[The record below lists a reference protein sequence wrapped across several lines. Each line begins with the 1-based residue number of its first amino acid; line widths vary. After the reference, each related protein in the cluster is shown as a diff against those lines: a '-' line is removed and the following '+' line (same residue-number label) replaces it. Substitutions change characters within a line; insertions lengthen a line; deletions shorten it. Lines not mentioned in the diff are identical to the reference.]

1 MSILLYGQKA
11 DRTHENK
18 MLRAFIQALKADW
31 AGSGK
36 DITLIANSM
45 WDGNEVDL
53 VCLLPTAV
61 LIVDFKHYS
70 GHLVGGENGPW
81 RMNGDEVQG
90 GSKANP
96 YQQIRDYKF
105 AIIGWLEKQGLLA
118 GQNIGHINGAVVFT
132 GPITG
137 GVDISIKAS
146 YWFHTTDIAGS
157 SATLA
162 DLASTALRVTPRD
175 IEAIKKTLAV
185 QAFDFDFGQ
194 CNYQPKP
201 ALEVIKPPAIES
213 ISTESD
219 KKPKQTACASSTI
232 KESAPVSIPVQK
244 NRMSGM
250 FKSAVAV
257 GGVFLV
263 MAVVSQI
270 YPTVG
275 QSSPVAVEE
284 PRQPSYV
291 VQEPRSSIV
300 PVINT
305 PKSQPKAQPVAA
317 RNTITAAST
326 HQIDAR
332 LASNYIGQEVT
343 ACGTVAQSTPFKKG
357 VYLNLDKPYPKQSL
371 TIVIWHD
378 MLTAVESKF
387 GKVSSLVG
395 VELCANGQ
403 VGEYKQQPRI
413 EISDVSAL
421 HTLSFKTNGT
431 QPMLTNT
438 NTNTNTNINI
448 KATQNETSAERIE
461 AYRAP
466 FYVGKQVMAC
476 GVLAGTSKFS
486 KGMYLSLDKK
496 YPNQTLTLVVWN
508 ESIAPLEAK
517 FGVLNSKIGHTFCAL
532 GTIERY
538 KKNLQIQIENPQF
551 LRLMR
556 N

>member
-31 AGSGK
+31 TGSGQS
-36 DITLIANSM
+36 ITLIANSM

-137 GVDISIKAS
+137 SVDISIKAS

-157 SATLA
+157 PAILA

-175 IEAIKKTLAV
+175 IEAIKQALAV
-185 QAFDFDFGQ
+185 QPIDFDFGQ
-194 CNYQPKP
+194 CNYQPNPAPVITKP
-201 ALEVIKPPAIES
+201 LVNDSASVKPVQVTQPES
-213 ISTESD
+213 IAS
-219 KKPKQTACASSTI
+219 PPTAI
-232 KESAPVSIPVQK
+232 KEPTQVNSPAQK
-244 NRMSGM
+244 RPMSGM
-250 FKSAVAV
+250 FKSAMAV

-270 YPTVG
+270 YPTTG
-275 QSSPVAVEE
+275 QTSPMAVVE
-284 PRQPSYV
+284 PRQQSHAAA
-291 VQEPRSSIV
+291 
-300 PVINT
+300 
-305 PKSQPKAQPVAA
+305 PKANIEPTVNPQQHQLVELT
-317 RNTITAAST
+317 RNTAMTATAGE
-326 HQIDAR
+326 IDAGS
-332 LASNYIGQEVT
+332 ASRYMGQDVT
-343 ACGTVAQSTPFKKG
+343 ACGTVAQYTRFNKG
-357 VYLNLDKPYPKQSL
+357 VYLNLDKPYPQQSL
-371 TIVIWHD
+371 TLVIWD
-378 MLTAVESKF
+378 DVLNSVESKLGSF
-387 GKVSSLVG
+387 SRLVG
-395 VELCANGQ
+395 VDVCASGQ
-403 VGEYKQQPRI
+403 VGEYKQRAQI
-413 EISDVSAL
+413 QIADASAL
-421 HTLSFKTNGT
+421 RLKSNYV
-431 QPMLTNT
+431 QPVAAAN
-438 NTNTNTNINI
+438 
-448 KATQNETSAERIE
+448 QSSAAGVERIE

-476 GVLAGTSKFS
+476 GVLAGTSNFA

-517 FGVLNSKIGHTFCAL
+517 FGSFNSKIGHTFCAL
-532 GTIERY
+532 GTIEQY

>member
-31 AGSGK
+31 AGSSQN
-36 DITLIANSM
+36 ITLIANSM

-70 GHLVGGENGPW
+70 GHLAGGENGPW
-81 RMNGDEVQG
+81 RVNGDEVKG
-90 GSKANP
+90 GSKTNP

-146 YWFHTTDIAGS
+146 YWFHTTDLAGS
-157 SATLA
+157 PATLA
-162 DLASTALRVTPRD
+162 DLASTVLRVTPRD
-175 IEAIKKTLAV
+175 IEAIKQALVV

-201 ALEVIKPPAIES
+201 APVTAKPLVSDSASVKPVLVKQPEPTAPAP
-213 ISTESD
+213 T
-219 KKPKQTACASSTI
+219 TI
-232 KESAPVSIPVQK
+232 KEPSQVSAPAQK
-244 NRMSGM
+244 RPMSGM
-250 FKSAVAV
+250 FKSAMAV

-270 YPTVG
+270 YPSTG
-275 QSSPVAVEE
+275 QTSPMAVVE
-284 PRQPSYV
+284 PRQQGYV
-291 VQEPRSSIV
+291 AAPKTNIEPTV
-300 PVINT
+300 NPQQYQPAAPV
-305 PKSQPKAQPVAA
+305 VLA
-317 RNTITAAST
+317 RNTTMTATAG
-326 HQIDAR
+326 QIDAGSVSR
-332 LASNYIGQEVT
+332 YMGQDVT
-343 ACGTVAQSTPFKKG
+343 ACGTVAQYTRFKKG
-357 VYLNLDKPYPKQSL
+357 VYLNLDKPHPQQSL
-371 TIVIWHD
+371 TLVIWD
-378 MLTAVESKF
+378 DVLSSVENKLGSF
-387 GKVSSLVG
+387 NSLVG
-395 VELCANGQ
+395 VDVCASGQ
-403 VGEYKQQPRI
+403 VGEYKQRPQI
-413 EISDVSAL
+413 QISDASAL
-421 HTLSFKTNGT
+421 RLKSSYV
-431 QPMLTNT
+431 QPVAVGN
-438 NTNTNTNINI
+438 
-448 KATQNETSAERIE
+448 QNSAAGVERIE

-466 FYVGKQVMAC
+466 FYVDQQVMAC
-476 GVLAGTSKFS
+476 GILAGTSSFA

-517 FGVLNSKIGHTFCAL
+517 FGSFNSKIGHTFCAL
-532 GTIERY
+532 GTIKKY
-538 KKNLQIQIENPQF
+538 KKHLQIQVENPQF
-551 LRLMR
+551 LRLMH

>member
-11 DRTHENK
+11 DHTHENK

-45 WDGNEVDL
+45 WDGNEIDL

-81 RMNGDEVQG
+81 RANGDEVKG

-96 YQQIRDYKF
+96 YQQVRDYKF
-105 AIIGWLEKQGLLA
+105 AIIGWLEKYSLLP
-118 GQNIGHINGAVVFT
+118 GQNIGHINGAIVFT

-137 GVDISIKAS
+137 AINVSIKAT
-146 YWFHTTDIAGS
+146 YWFHATDIAGS
-157 SATLA
+157 PAILA

-175 IEAIKKTLAV
+175 IEAIKQALAV
-185 QAFDFDFGQ
+185 QAIDFDFGQ
-194 CNYQPKP
+194 CNYQPKSAP
-201 ALEVIKPPAIES
+201 VSVKPPVVDSRI
-213 ISTESD
+213 TD
-219 KKPKQTACASSTI
+219 TVQVKQPKQTAPASTTI
-232 KESAPVSIPVQK
+232 EERPPVSVPAQK
-244 NRMSGM
+244 SRISGM
-250 FKSAVAV
+250 FKSAAAV

-263 MAVVSQI
+263 MAAVSQI

-275 QSSPVAVEE
+275 QSSTVAVEE

-291 VQEPRSSIV
+291 AQESRSSV
-300 PVINT
+300 VTVINT
-305 PKSQPKAQPVAA
+305 PKSQPNAQPVAV
-317 RNTITAAST
+317 RNTITAASA

-395 VELCANGQ
+395 VELCASGQ

-421 HTLSFKTNGT
+421 HTLSFKTNDT

-438 NTNTNTNINI
+438 NTNTNT

-517 FGVLNSKIGHTFCAL
+517 FGALNSKVGHTFCAL
-532 GTIERY
+532 GTIEKY

-551 LRLMR
+551 LRLM
-556 N
+556 NH